1 MRTSIKLEGLDELI
15 KGIRDFDTKARFRIV
30 RNASRAGA
38 NVVKRA
44 LKAAA
49 PKGKER
55 STASDKY
62 GSLKSNIKSS
72 QAARTPYYKVHT
84 NDAFWGAF
92 LDTGTGR
99 YNVAPGPRAKGPAAR
114 THIRPLFWFTRTVE
128 GLRTRVS
135 TAMIN
140 NARTSIQREFD
151 KIKGARR

>member
-1 MRTSIKLEGLDELI
+1 MKTSIKLEGLDELI
-15 KGIRDFDTKARFRIV
+15 KGIRDFDTRARFRIV

-49 PKGKER
+49 PKGKKR
-55 STASDKY
+55 STASAKY

-99 YNVAPGPRAKGPAAR
+99 YNVKPGPRAKGAAAS
-114 THIRPLFWFTRTVE
+114 THVRPIFWFTRTVE
-128 GLRTRVS
+128 GLRAQVS
-135 TAMIN
+135 TAMID
-140 NARTSIQREFD
+140 NARRSFQRELD

>member
-1 MRTSIKLEGLDELI
+1 MKASIKLEGLDELI
-15 KGIRDFDTKARFRIV
+15 TGIRDFDIKARFRIV

-49 PKGKER
+49 PKGSKR
-55 STASDKY
+55 SAASTKY

-128 GLRTRVS
+128 GLRPQVS
-135 TAMIN
+135 AAMIN